1 MISIPVISHR
11 PCDYFKIPPLLWI
24 HRLNKTDFTLVQT
37 AVPVV
42 LYAGLLKVVLDFD
55 VFLSPLMSNTKTKA
69 FTEALCEQSSIPEV
83 ANSWTTSVGLSLC
96 QCFFSQPEQS
106 NANLPACPV
115 QLWKYHLGFIVLLSI
130 TTSKWH
136 KVSPLRDRCLINM
149 LCLDGQMLQKQT
161 TPVEWTLIK
170 QMAYRSDWWLSNIMY
185 VFSL

>member
-1 MISIPVISHR
+1 MIRMPPISHR
-11 PCDYFKIPPLLWI
+11 PCDYFKIPPLLWVQ
-24 HRLNKTDFTLVQT
+24 RLNKTDLTLVKT

-42 LYAGLLKVVLDFD
+42 LCAGLLNAVGFD

-69 FTEALCEQSSIPEV
+69 FTEALCEQSRIPEV

-106 NANLPACPV
+106 NTNLPTCPA

-136 KVSPLRDRCLINM
+136 KVSPLREIHSLINI
-149 LCLDGQMLQKQT
+149 LCLDG
-161 TPVEWTLIK
+161 
-170 QMAYRSDWWLSNIMY
+170 
-185 VFSL
+185 